1 MFIMRV
7 FLRKSKMDREGGE
20 DFCVFLDRS
29 IEVYV
34 LFWWW
39 REFDNEGCVRLLV
52 VLQML
57 GGLESEGWR
66 RARAKQISVRSGFGI
81 GEGVLGWKGD
91 VND

>member
-52 VLQML
+52 VL
-57 GGLESEGWR
+57 
-66 RARAKQISVRSGFGI
+66 
-81 GEGVLGWKGD
+81 
-91 VND
+91 